1 MTNVS
6 ELSIIII
13 WNYYYINSLC
23 NQVLLLEAMQ
33 ENLIF
38 GDFQL
43 YLQNKEAWVS
53 FVLSTSDTWIKSI

>member
-1 MTNVS
+1 MTNAS

-38 GDFQL
+38 GDFLL

>member
-1 MTNVS
+1 MTNAQV
-6 ELSIIII
+6 LSIII

-23 NQVLLLEAMQ
+23 KQLSLLEALQ
-33 ENLIF
+33 ENLTF

-53 FVLSTSDTWIKSI
+53 FILSILDMWIKNI

>member
-1 MTNVS
+1 M
-6 ELSIIII
+6 LGIIII

-23 NQVLLLEAMQ
+23 DQVLLLEALQ

-53 FVLSTSDTWIKSI
+53 SILNTLDVWIKSI